1 MGKAARRSAAEHQP
15 DGRPAA
21 LDVEVSGVNG
31 FDFDITH
38 SILKADPHSAAARP
52 ATTRKPRY
60 GESGG
65 ESARAGFS
73 AQFRSTGRIADGLKL
88 PRLRSRKIVMWGW
101 SLNISRRGAAAIVL
115 AAGTAILLAPAHV
128 SAQVRSLVAPQ
139 STASAPLMAGTG
151 SPGASIVTPAP
162 LAPAA
167 MPPGAQA
174 VPAVPAGRVALA
186 VAARYG
192 HDAPPI
198 SAGLIWRV
206 YAAKPD
212 ATGVFR
218 LIKEDRAAAPT
229 FVLPPG
235 SYVVHASLGLASAA
249 KSVQLRAETV
259 REMFD
264 IPAGGMRIEGR
275 VGDVRIP
282 TGQIAFV
289 IYTGSQFDTT
299 ERRPIAQNV
308 LTGDVVLLPEGTY
321 NIVSN
326 YGEGNSVVRSD
337 VHIEPAKLTDI
348 VVTHRAAV
356 ITLKLVNNSGGEA
369 LANTQWTVLTPGGDV
384 IKESIGAFPR
394 LVLAEGDY
402 HVIARNEGKTFQ
414 RDFKVI
420 TGVDGEVEVLA
431 R

>member
-1 MGKAARRSAAEHQP
+1 MSGW
-15 DGRPAA
+15 G
-21 LDVEVSGVNG
+21 LD
-31 FDFDITH
+31 
-38 SILKADPHSAAARP
+38 
-52 ATTRKPRY
+52 
-60 GESGG
+60 
-65 ESARAGFS
+65 
-73 AQFRSTGRIADGLKL
+73 
-88 PRLRSRKIVMWGW
+88 M
-101 SLNISRRGAAAIVL
+101 SRRGALAMAAVGIFL
-115 AAGTAILLAPAHV
+115 FACAPAFAQMRGLV
-128 SAQVRSLVAPQ
+128 SPQ
-139 STASAPLMAGTG
+139 SSASVPLSTGTG
-151 SPGASIVTPAP
+151 SPGASIVSPAP
-162 LAPAA
+162 LAPPAI
-167 MPPGAQA
+167 PPVAQA
-174 VPAVPAGRVALA
+174 APPVPAGRVALV

-192 HDAPPI
+192 HDAAPI
-198 SAGLIWRV
+198 GAGLIWRV

-218 LIKEDRAAAPT
+218 LIKEDHAATPT

-249 KSVQLRAETV
+249 KPVVLRSETV
-259 REMFD
+259 HEVFD
-264 IPAGGMRIEGR
+264 IPAGGVRLEGR

-282 TGQIAFV
+282 AGQIAFD
-289 IYTGSQFDTT
+289 IYTGSQFEATQ
-299 ERRPIAQNV
+299 RRPIAQNV

-326 YGEGNSVVRSD
+326 YGDGNSVVRSD
-337 VHIEPAKLTDI
+337 VQIQAAKLTDI

-394 LVLAEGDY
+394 IVLAEGDY
-402 HVIARNEGKTFQ
+402 HVIARNEGRTFQ